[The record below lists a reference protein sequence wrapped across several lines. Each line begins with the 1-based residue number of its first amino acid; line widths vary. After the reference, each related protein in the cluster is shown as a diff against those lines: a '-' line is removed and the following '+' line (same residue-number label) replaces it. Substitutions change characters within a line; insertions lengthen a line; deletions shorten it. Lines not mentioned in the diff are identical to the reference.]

1 MKLIHVL
8 ILGLLTGAAFAQ
20 DTGGAVTGGMTTGG
34 AITGGMTDESPTVGG
49 TIEALEGGL
58 ANLPA
63 EQAISNIEGWQ
74 MRLESTGDPALLAIA
89 EQLEELKAA
98 LQTES
103 VDQASVGLLLTEL
116 GGRTS
121 DAAQS
126 AQGEEAAQL
135 VSLGTLLSDAGADLS
150 GVSVEDV
157 TLTGGGMTGGDA
169 TGGMTGGSM
178 TGGN

>member
-8 ILGLLTGAAFAQ
+8 TSGFILGLFMGAAFAQ
-20 DTGGAVTGGMTTGG
+20 DTGGTMTGGMATGG
-34 AITGGMTDESPTVGG
+34 MMTGGMTDESPTVSG

-58 ANLPA
+58 TNLPA

-89 EQLEELKAA
+89 EQLAELKAT

-103 VDQASVGLLLTEL
+103 IDQTSVGLLLTEL

-121 DAAQS
+121 AAAEG
-126 AQGEEAAQL
+126 AQGDEAAQL
-135 VSLGTLLSDAGADLS
+135 ASLGTLLSDAGTSLS
-150 GVSVEDV
+150 NIDVEDV
-157 TLTGGGMTGGDA
+157 TVTGGA
-169 TGGMTGGSM
+169 TGGMTGG
-178 TGGN
+178 N